1 VTTFL
6 ASLAVALGQL
16 LGLVRPLGV
25 PCLVLVP
32 WVPCIP
38 GAGQV
43 PHVPRLPGD
52 WTPQT
57 GGGAP

>member
-1 VTTFL
+1 MTSFL
-6 ASLAVALGQL
+6 VSLAVALGHL
-16 LGLVRPLGV
+16 LGLALPLGV
-25 PCLVLVP
+25 PCLVLLP
-32 WVPCIP
+32 RVPCAP

-43 PHVPRLPGD
+43 PHVPGLPGE